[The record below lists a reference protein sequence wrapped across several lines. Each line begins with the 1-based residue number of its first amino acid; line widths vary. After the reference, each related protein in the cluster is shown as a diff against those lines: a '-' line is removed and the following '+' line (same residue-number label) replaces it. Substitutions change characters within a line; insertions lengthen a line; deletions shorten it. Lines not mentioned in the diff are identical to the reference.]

1 MDSAYRVN
9 NIDGF
14 AHHCYDVIMNK
25 DDVAALLDLAQV
37 DGFDK
42 TVAEGYL
49 DDIEDEEL
57 QSRIAVFVDARRS
70 LHAYVNDLAERY
82 DLTQEAEWAG
92 LGL

>member
-1 MDSAYRVN
+1 
-9 NIDGF
+9 
-14 AHHCYDVIMNK
+14 MNK
-25 DDVAALLDLAQV
+25 DDVASLLDLAQV

-49 DDIEDEEL
+49 DEIEDEEL

-70 LHAYVNDLAERY
+70 LHTYVNDLAERF